1 MKLCT
6 LYEADDI
13 KINNIGRASCS
24 LNWDLGEQGNK
35 VE

>member
-13 KINNIGRASCS
+13 KINNIGRASSS
-24 LNWDLGEQGNK
+24 LNWNLEQGNK